1 MDDKQIF
8 LPTEVKKELM
18 KDFKTNKVTLW
29 NALTFKTN
37 SSFANMLR
45 KAALERGGVLY
56 GDSKRKEGYT
66 PTCDTDFNTAAHTMI
81 QRFGERV
88 KLIASTVSGSVQ
100 VFVDEELKVSY
111 DIKTLEELGEIQTNV
126 EALAGELSRQPY
138 LQASGI

>member
-8 LPTEVKKELM
+8 LPTELKKQLM

-29 NALTFKTN
+29 NALNFKTN

-45 KAALERGGVLY
+45 KAAVERGGVLY
-56 GDSKRKEGYT
+56 GDSKCKEGYA
-66 PTCDTDFNTAAHTMI
+66 PTCDTNFNTAAHTMI
-81 QRFGERV
+81 QHFSERV

-111 DIKTLEELGEIQTNV
+111 DIKTLEELGEIQTNA

-138 LQASGI
+138 LQVSGI